1 MDNYELL
8 ACHALIVFPYS
19 LTDSIFLLPFGC
31 LVFYCYLFNEVLYM
45 ILLLDVILNDKDTLE
60 TTTRAIQE
68 H

>member
-1 MDNYELL
+1 VDNYELL

-31 LVFYCYLFNEVLYM
+31 LVFYCYLFNEVY
-45 ILLLDVILNDKDTLE
+45 IIHDIIIGCDKDTLE